1 MGSLLPFYAE
11 FRIAPMMSH
20 ERHANPS
27 WDFPVDDVVGKPFQI
42 CSMKPWLGGVEPHW
56 ARTSHHDD
64 AAEFRFE
71 FLPEPV

>member
-1 MGSLLPFYAE
+1 
-11 FRIAPMMSH
+11 
-20 ERHANPS
+20 
-27 WDFPVDDVVGKPFQI
+27 
-42 CSMKPWLGGVEPHW
+42 MKPWLGGVEPHW